1 MPFGIYILCVSMQQD
16 YVETKLCVIGGE
28 QYRSEILQG
37 LTPLLKELVAM
48 FPERIVELRVT
59 RKDGDTRF
67 VGTDEV
73 VYHSCQQCAL

>member
-1 MPFGIYILCVSMQQD
+1 M
-16 YVETKLCVIGGE
+16 IGGK

-48 FPERIVELRVT
+48 FPEHIVKLRVT
-59 RKDGDTRF
+59 RKDEDARG

-73 VYHSCQQCAL
+73 VYHSCQRCAL